1 MQQRILFL
9 LLSSLYFLTISSCK
23 KDDLLTDGDAKLKFS
38 SDSVKFDTVFVSI
51 GSATKNLRVYNT
63 YDRPIKISNIR
74 LASGNA
80 SYYRINVNGTPGRS
94 FNDVEIR
101 ANDSLWIFVEV
112 TVDPN
117 SSVLP
122 YILQDSI
129 VFETNGNTQ
138 DVDLVSWGQNAH
150 FIVADQVINLKD
162 ANGVTTGQIKYAL
175 IDTNLNGVTT
185 WDNQLPYVVYG
196 GYAVIDSSTTLNI
209 LEGTRIHFSNN
220 AGLWVYKG
228 GNLHVTGTKD
238 NPVIFQGLRLE
249 EKYKEEPGQWDRI
262 WINDGGQNT
271 IDYAIIKNGFIGI
284 QTETI
289 IGNKMPNS
297 TLQLTN
303 TRIRNMSGLGILA
316 RNWDIT
322 GNNLLVTNCG
332 QYNAALTIGGSYEF
346 TQCTFANYWNGGQRS
361 NPVLYINNYASNTA
375 VDLAKAD
382 FKNCIIFGDNDNEL
396 ELDFKNSSLKEHR
409 FMNCILKVD
418 NNTPVT
424 DPLHFFNIYK
434 NNAPGFVD
442 GTNADFRLN
451 AGAFAVNKGDA
462 SFVTGIPFD
471 IEGNARILG
480 VAPDLGAFEKE

>member
-1 MQQRILFL
+1 
-9 LLSSLYFLTISSCK
+9 
-23 KDDLLTDGDAKLKFS
+23 
-38 SDSVKFDTVFVSI
+38 
-51 GSATKNLRVYNT
+51 
-63 YDRPIKISNIR
+63 
-74 LASGNA
+74 
-80 SYYRINVNGTPGRS
+80 
-94 FNDVEIR
+94 
-101 ANDSLWIFVEV
+101 
-112 TVDPN
+112 
-117 SSVLP
+117 
-122 YILQDSI
+122 
-129 VFETNGNTQ
+129 
-138 DVDLVSWGQNAH
+138 
-150 FIVADQVINLKD
+150 LKD
-162 ANGVTTGQIKYAL
+162 ANGVTTGQIKYAV

-228 GNLHVTGTKD
+228 GNLNVTGTKD
-238 NPVIFQGLRLE
+238 NPVTFQGLRLE

-289 IGNKMPNS
+289 IGSKMPNS

-361 NPVLYINNYASNTA
+361 NPILYINNYASNTA
-375 VDLAKAD
+375 VDLTKAD

-396 ELDFKNSSLKEHR
+396 ELDFDNSALKEHK
-409 FMNCILKVD
+409 FTNCILKVD
-418 NNTPVT
+418 NTTSVT
-424 DPLHFFNIYK
+424 DPLHFFTIYK

-442 GTNADFRLN
+442 ATNADFHLN

-471 IEGNARILG
+471 IEGNTRILG
-480 VAPDLGAFEKE
+480 AAPDLGAFEKE